1 MKPHKKSYQF
11 SRRSFLSSVG
21 GAAGFVA
28 MLKNVEGQA
37 AGATSP
43 PRLLVTHHPVGT
55 IRNEWLPSGSGT
67 GFTFS
72 RILSV
77 FEPVRER
84 IIIIDGLSHNQ
95 PGAVGGGHEA
105 GTVLMMTGTRTT
117 LTRGGQPETDDPPA
131 DGPSADQL
139 FLSKSAVLQEPPIQS
154 LQAICDDRIDAEEVS
169 TRTLSYSLQRQTVQ
183 GVNGSGQEN
192 IPMRPQLSPLA
203 MFQQVFG
210 GFVPG
215 EGTDDAVARAL
226 QGKKSVLD
234 YSLREL
240 AQLRALAPASQWDKL
255 DAHEIA
261 IREVEREITAEVPDG
276 CAAPEPPD
284 ASLVGA
290 EDDGRDKRN
299 DYNRDTV
306 TTSDHELHRQVA
318 EAHLS
323 IIRGALACDLTR
335 VVTFQ
340 FSPGTN
346 HVSFQGMNPENANGI
361 YMHHPISH
369 RLGGED
375 IDAPASS
382 RRWEVEFLI
391 RIEEWYNQRML
402 EFLTSMQS
410 TQDVYGGSLLDFTI
424 VPYLT
429 EVARATHERNLVP
442 TVIFGGQALGLQGG
456 QFITANN
463 RNHVDMWL
471 AVAQA
476 LGISVDDLSG
486 EKILSGNYQGPLPVL
501 A

>member
-1 MKPHKKSYQF
+1 
-11 SRRSFLSSVG
+11 
-21 GAAGFVA
+21 

-183 GVNGSGQEN
+183 GVNGSGEEN

-210 GFVPG
+210 NFVPG

-255 DAHEIA
+255 DAHETA
-261 IREVEREITAEVPDG
+261 IREVEREITAQVPDG

-299 DYNRDTV
+299 DYSRDTV